1 MLASP
6 RRKRLLF
13 SPRQD
18 AIGAAFITKKE
29 KDHDNEQR
37 TKKQP
42 VKQFRIGAISATI
55 WLGSITGPSPIQRT
69 IERSYKDKEGKW
81 QRTSSFELGD
91 LYVVEKLAPQAARFI
106 EDLQFAE

>member
-1 MLASP
+1 M
-6 RRKRLLF
+6 
-13 SPRQD
+13 
-18 AIGAAFITKKE
+18 TN
-29 KDHDNEQR
+29 DNE

-55 WLGSITGPSPIQRT
+55 WPREHNGTVTYSTT